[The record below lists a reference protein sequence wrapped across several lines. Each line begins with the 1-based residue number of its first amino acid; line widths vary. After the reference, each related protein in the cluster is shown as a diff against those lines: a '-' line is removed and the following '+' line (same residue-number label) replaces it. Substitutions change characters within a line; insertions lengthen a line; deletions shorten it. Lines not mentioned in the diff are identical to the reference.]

1 MHHLWVLGT
10 ARGALIVMGK
20 GNFVPIARRC
30 ASQSRAG
37 TGIDGATVRAHTRS
51 KSSLFPSL
59 GVGFEF
65 VFIHFESF
73 SNGFHGIWEY
83 LLLFALGPYPPAG
96 AINSVG
102 QDEIWRSIP
111 YSRMFGQTKTHRF
124 SRNLS
129 VSDCL
134 CLGLYSTVFTVLYTV
149 LYSAYISDYSHLELY
164 VHVYTV
170 LRPLK

>member
-1 MHHLWVLGT
+1 
-10 ARGALIVMGK
+10 MGK

-59 GVGFEF
+59 WVDFEF

-73 SNGFHGIWEY
+73 SNSLHGIWEY

-102 QDEIWRSIP
+102 QDEFFALREA
-111 YSRMFGQTKTHRF
+111 QD
-124 SRNLS
+124 NLVQDVWSDQNAS
-129 VSDCL
+129 VFEEPVC
-134 CLGLYSTVFTVLYTV
+134 F
-149 LYSAYISDYSHLELY
+149 
-164 VHVYTV
+164 
-170 LRPLK
+170 